1 MSDVDRLL
9 AEFRADF
16 EAGGSMLPSD
26 ILERVEGADRRELE
40 ALIDG
45 YLSHAPRR
53 PFDAAALAASPA
65 AGLADELASALAA
78 RESTWRTVLPRLRH
92 AAELSRANL
101 VARLSAALG
110 VERDEERVAFYYHRM
125 EQGLLEPDGVSDRV
139 LGALAQVVGST
150 VDRLRE
156 AGAALGVEEAT
167 ATASFARSVEHDVEH
182 ALLLDAAPAPAQ
194 SPNTQDEV
202 DQLFTG
208 GRDA

>member
-1 MSDVDRLL
+1 MSDVDQLL

-16 EAGGSMLPSD
+16 EAGGTMLPAD
-26 ILERVEGADRRELE
+26 VLARAEGADRRELE

-45 YLSHAPRR
+45 YLAHAPRR
-53 PFDAAALAASPA
+53 AFDRAALAASPA
-65 AGLADELASALAA
+65 AGLADELAAALAA
-78 RESTWRTVLPRLRH
+78 EESTWRTVLPRLRH
-92 AAELSRANL
+92 AAQLSRANL

-110 VERDEERVAFYYHRM
+110 VERQEERVAFYYHRM

-150 VDRLRE
+150 VERLRE

-182 ALLLDAAPAPAQ
+182 ALMLDAAPPRAQ
-194 SPNTQDEV
+194 SPDTQDEI
-202 DQLFTG
+202 DRLFTG
-208 GRDA
+208 GHDA